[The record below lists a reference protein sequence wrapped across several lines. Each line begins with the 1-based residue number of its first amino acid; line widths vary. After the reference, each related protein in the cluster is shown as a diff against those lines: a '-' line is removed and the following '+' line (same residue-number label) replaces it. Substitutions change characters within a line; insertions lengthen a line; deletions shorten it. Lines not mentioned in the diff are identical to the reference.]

1 MGLDLNMK
9 LELTPALRQLLLRVG
24 GGVALLAAVLFVAV
38 GMPLLETR
46 ALTEQI
52 AQTRAR
58 TERQQQIMPA
68 WSTLSSFTENAT
80 LIALLPPASQPVARS
95 SVYTMPE
102 QLSQT
107 ARALGVEP
115 IDVALNPA
123 SLAQDPGT
131 IQLTGVFAGQ
141 LDSVRGFLS
150 VVATMPSLAGLDK
163 MEVRAVDGHL
173 ELYLQLRFAL
183 TN

>member
-1 MGLDLNMK
+1 MGLDMNLK
-9 LELTPALRQLLLRVG
+9 LELTPAMRQLALRVG
-24 GGVALLAAVLFVAV
+24 GGLVLLSVVLYLAV
-38 GMPLLETR
+38 GMPLREGQK
-46 ALTEQI
+46 LTEQI

-58 TERQQQIMPA
+58 TERQQQIMPV
-68 WSTLSSFTENAT
+68 WGTLSSFSDNAT
-80 LIALLPPASQPVARS
+80 LMALLPQAPQPIARS

-131 IQLTGVFAGQ
+131 IQLTGVFAGP
-141 LDSVRGFLS
+141 LDSVRGFLT